1 MEGLGKGIR
10 PRIFS
15 SRGEPVLLRRQE
27 PGPSRTPHP
36 PWAPACAGAG
46 NWLNQKRRASRHGLH
61 SALGRQE
68 WFCALPAAEEQA
80 SAALCST
87 PVRHFGL
94 RSFPAP
100 AHHVTS
106 TRPQSPLGG
115 APSSV
120 RLRRQ
125 ESRAVG
131 GIQRRHD
138 GWPSLKTA
146 PTSAAP
152 RRNRRAA
159 PRYCRARCAR
169 RDWRP
174 ASRRRGRRRSS
185 VRKPAPIRAA

>member
-1 MEGLGKGIR
+1 MDGLGKGIR

-46 NWLNQKRRASRHGLH
+46 NWLNQKRRASRRDLH

-106 TRPQSPLGG
+106 TRPQSPSAALPLQCACAGRSPGRSG
-115 APSSV
+115 ASNAGTMAGP
-120 RLRRQ
+120 
-125 ESRAVG
+125 
-131 GIQRRHD
+131 
-138 GWPSLKTA
+138 PLKTA
-146 PTSAAP
+146 LTSAAP